1 MKKLLLLFV
10 AVMAMSLNA
19 WAQNQRVTGIVF
31 GDDTGE
37 PLVGATVVGV
47 GSNVGALTNV
57 DGVFDL
63 LLPPD
68 VKEIEVS
75 YVGMKTVKMPI
86 TPGQMAVTLTSD
98 NKLDEVI
105 AVAFGTAKK
114 SAFTGSASV
123 VNADDLNKR
132 LSSNVANA
140 LVGTVPGLQMRGAS
154 GAPGSNDGKINIRGI
169 ASMFASTDPLVIVDG
184 SPYTA
189 SLANIPQSD
198 IESISVL
205 KDAASAAL
213 YGARGA
219 AGVIIVT
226 TKKGSVENSKVSVE
240 MKWGANTRADRD
252 YDILTDPAEYYES
265 AYKYWYNY
273 APIYYEGRNVSN
285 PTAAQLNNFGNVYAL
300 NYLGYNIY
308 NVPDGQQLIGLDGKI
323 NPNAVKG
330 REYLAADGE
339 TYYLTNDDWSD
350 LAYRTALR
358 QEYNVSVNGGN
369 ERSSFY
375 ASVGYLDEGGVI
387 DYSSYRR
394 FTGRLKADYKV
405 KPWLK
410 VGVNVGYVHS
420 TTESAPNLDQSM
432 GAGNVMY
439 YTNSIA
445 PIYPAYVRTV
455 GRNGNVMIKMT
466 DHGPM
471 YDYARRPNG
480 YVSATN
486 VGSVLTRPF
495 SPGENPLSN
504 MRYNNNMQYGNQL
517 NATFTADFQLNDHL
531 KVNLTN
537 NAIWGETQRSNYDNP
552 YFGSK
557 QSVNGE
563 LLKSN
568 TTSYRSNFIQTLT
581 YTNQWGNHNLTALA
595 GHEYYREQTDFL
607 SATAQ
612 GGFTPAVQE
621 LYAFA
626 YKQTSTGYK
635 KKYNVEGFFGS
646 AQYDYDGKYFAS
658 ASYRL
663 DGSSRFEVGKRWGS
677 FWSIGGAWLIN
688 KDFSHDIHWINQL
701 KLKASVGQQGN
712 DNIGNFAYTDLYQLS
727 PASQVVMAP
736 AFYQIGNPDIT
747 WEKTTNWNAGV
758 EFSFFNNRLSGSVDY
773 YYKKTTDLLFWLSVP
788 ESIGSRGYYGNL
800 GDIRN
805 MGVEVQLNGALI
817 HSKMVDWSINLNFT
831 HNSNKILKLPASKIL
846 DNGGFA
852 QSDDARILQSW
863 YAVGGSMY
871 QAFIPEVAGI
881 DENGYQLF
889 WQDSDLCSTNDEGQV
904 TSKTDVPGQKRD
916 LTTDNPNAATRYVQ
930 KTSLPWLYGG
940 FGTTL
945 KVGRVDFSAA
955 FDYQLG
961 GKIYDTRYADYMDP
975 SNVQGGKNIHK
986 DWVNSFDPVTGK
998 GDLPVWIYG
1007 NSFAAAQS
1015 NRFLTDASYLNFAN
1029 FAVGYTFPSFIPGV
1043 ESLRVY
1049 AQGENLCYWSK
1060 RKGLDPRYSFTS
1072 AAYVS
1077 SYNPIRTISGGFQV
1091 VF

>member
-10 AVMAMSLNA
+10 AVMTMTLSVS
-19 WAQNQRVTGIVF
+19 AQNQRVTGIVF

-47 GSNVGALTNV
+47 GTSEGTLTNL

-63 LLPPD
+63 LLPMN
-68 VKEIEVS
+68 VKQISIS
-75 YVGMKTVKMPI
+75 YVGMKTEVVDI
-86 TPGQMAVTLTSD
+86 TPGQMSVTLASD

-169 ASMFASTDPLVIVDG
+169 ASMYASTDPLVIVDG

-189 SLANIPQSD
+189 SLANIPQGD

-226 TKKGSVENSKVSVE
+226 TKNGSAERSKVSVD

-252 YDILTDPAEYYES
+252 YDLVTDPAEYYEA
-265 AYKYWYNY
+265 AYKYWNNY
-273 APIYYEGRNVSN
+273 ATSAGLSG
-285 PTAAQLNNFGNVYAL
+285 ASANNWAN
-300 NYLGYNIY
+300 NTMMTYLGYNIY
-308 NVPDGQQLIGLDGKI
+308 NVPDGEKLIGLDGKL
-323 NPNAVKG
+323 NPNATKG
-330 REYLAADGE
+330 RTYTAANGE
-339 TYYLTNDDWSD
+339 TYYLTNDNWNDE
-350 LAYRTALR
+350 AYRTALR
-358 QEYNVSVNGGN
+358 QEYNVSVTGGN
-369 ERSSFY
+369 EKSSFY
-375 ASVGYLDEGGVI
+375 ASAGYLDEGGVI
-387 DYSSYRR
+387 EYSSYRR

-410 VGVNVGYVHS
+410 VGANVGYVHS
-420 TTESAPNLDQSM
+420 STESTPNLDQSS
-432 GAGNVMY
+432 GAGNLMY
-439 YTNSIA
+439 YTNNIA
-445 PIYPAYVRTV
+445 PIYPVYVRV
-455 GRNGNVMIKMT
+455 KDANGNIVIKQT
-466 DHGPM
+466 EHGPM

-486 VGSVLTRPF
+486 ASNVLSRPF
-495 SPGENPLSN
+495 APGENPLSN
-504 MRYNNNMQYGNQL
+504 IRYNNNNQYGNQL
-517 NATFTADFQLNDHL
+517 NATLTADIQITSHL
-531 KVNLTN
+531 KANLTN
-537 NAIWGETQRSNYDNP
+537 NAIWGLTERSDYQNP

-568 TTSYRSNFIQTLT
+568 TNSYRSNFIQTLT
-581 YTNQWGNHNLTALA
+581 YTNQWGDHSLTALA
-595 GHEYYREQTDFL
+595 GHEYYREQTKFL

-612 GGFTPAVQE
+612 GGFTPDVE
-621 LYAFA
+621 EIYAFA
-626 YKQTSTGYK
+626 YKQTSNSYSS
-635 KKYNVEGFFGS
+635 KYNVEGFFAS

-663 DGSSRFEVGKRWGS
+663 DGSSRFAVGKRWGS
-677 FWSIGGAWLIN
+677 FWSIGGAWLVN
-688 KDFSHDIHWINQL
+688 KDFTREVKWIDQL

-727 PASQVVMAP
+727 PSSQLVMAP
-736 AFYQIGNPDIT
+736 SFYRIGEKSIT
-747 WEKTTNWNAGV
+747 WEKTTNWNIGA
-758 EFSFFNNRLSGSVDY
+758 EFAFFGNRLSGGVDF
-773 YYKKTTDLLFWLSVP
+773 YYKKTTDLLFWLNVP
-788 ESIGSRGYYGNL
+788 ESMGSRGYYGNL

-805 MGVEVQLNGALI
+805 MGVEAQINGAI
-817 HSKMVDWSINLNFT
+817 IRNKSVDWSINFNFT
-831 HNSNKILKLPASKIL
+831 HNSNKILKLPASQVL
-846 DNGGFA
+846 DKGGFA
-852 QSDDARILQSW
+852 MSDDARVLQNW
-863 YAVGGSMY
+863 YRVGGSMY
-871 QAFIPEVAGI
+871 QAFMIEPAGI
-881 DENGYQLF
+881 DENGQQLF
-889 WQDSDLCSTNDEGQV
+889 WQDSDICEVNEEGQV
-904 TSKTDVPGQKRD
+904 VSDITVPGKKRD
-916 LTTDNPNAATRYVQ
+916 QTTTDPNAATNYVQ

-945 KVGRVDFSAA
+945 NVGRVDCSVA

-961 GKIYDTRYADYMDP
+961 GKIYDTRYAGYMNP
-975 SNVQGGKNIHK
+975 SNVEAGSNIHR
-986 DWVNSFDPVTGK
+986 DWIKSWNPDSETGS
-998 GDLPVWIYG
+998 LPVWMYG
-1007 NSFAAAQS
+1007 NSYANAQS
-1015 NRFLTDASYLNFAN
+1015 TRFLTDASYLNFAN
-1029 FAVGYTFPSFIPGV
+1029 FTVGYTFPSFIPGI
-1043 ESLRVY
+1043 EKLRVY

-1072 AAYVS
+1072 AAS
-1077 SYNPIRTISGGFQV
+1077 IAAYNPIRTISGGIQV